1 MDRFYFQFAVIFILA
16 NCATLATSNNANGPT
31 NNNTDDSVAELY
43 DHQTSHS
50 VEESVNSHHSYGIL
64 QLPIAPNQKAWCKL
78 VKIEQV
84 LSFPGCISKVSLDRD
99 GLNINDI

>member
-1 MDRFYFQFAVIFILA
+1 MDRIYFQLIVIF
-16 NCATLATSNNANGPT
+16 TLAVYTLPAASNNANNHD
-31 NNNTDDSVAELY
+31 NNNTQHSAELY

-84 LSFPGCISKVSLDRD
+84 LSYPGCHSKVSFDD
-99 GLNINDI
+99 NKLNIVRK